1 MDYKYLLTLSGYII
15 FRYPM
20 DKVSAKVAK
29 EMYEHALKLE
39 TDFKHLISG
48 KFAFLQTCMTL
59 TYLLHLYIRLV
70 IIKLLKILHY
80 LSFFMRELY
89 NRFFFLHII

>member
-48 KFAFLQTCMTL
+48 KFAFFTDVHDTHISFALIYSTC
-59 TYLLHLYIRLV
+59 Y
-70 IIKLLKILHY
+70 
-80 LSFFMRELY
+80 
-89 NRFFFLHII
+89 